1 MGWKVFSTSATV
13 TKQARLQR
21 VLGLKGLWAIKEKNC
36 HIYTGA
42 GTNLHLVTVTF
53 SMCVSETENSPPVH
67 LSSTP
72 GNHPPSGMQTDTV
85 IFCLNIIFKPSLDS
99 QWGGNIC
106 LISHLR
112 DFLYSSDYN
121 LWNDGNSTF
130 LLVSQQVADG
140 KCFCDMTTFYIMWE
154 TSLFIHQIQ

>member
-1 MGWKVFSTSATV
+1 MGRKMFSTSATV
-13 TKQARLQR
+13 TKQVWSQKL
-21 VLGLKGLWAIKEKNC
+21 LGLKGLWAIKEKNC

-42 GTNLHLVTVTF
+42 GKNLHLVTVTF

-85 IFCLNIIFKPSLDS
+85 IFCLNIIFKPLLDS
-99 QWGGNIC
+99 QRGGNIR
-106 LISHLR
+106 LISHLH

-130 LLVSQQVADG
+130 LLVSQQVGEG
-140 KCFCDMTTFYIMWE
+140 KCVCGMTTIFIMWE
-154 TSLFIHQIQ
+154 TGLFIHQIK